1 MSQSLTGTPRTYGR
15 DQLTDEPRTVSGE
28 DDVKTVLTALNDGDC
43 RTILE
48 ELGDSEGHL
57 SAAELS
63 ERCDV
68 PLSTTYRKIEL
79 LEEAGLLEEKLRI
92 RQSGRHA
99 SEYDQRVEGV
109 KISVDDND
117 GIALE
122 LS

>member
-1 MSQSLTGTPRTYGR
+1 MSQSLTGAPRTYDR
-15 DQLTDEPRTVSGE
+15 DRLTDEPRTVSGE
-28 DDVKTVLTALNDGDC
+28 DEIRTVLTALNDADC

-48 ELGDSEGHL
+48 ELGDSEPYL

-79 LEEAGLLEEKLRI
+79 LEEADLLEEKLRI

-99 SEYDQRVEGV
+99 SEYDQRVDDV
-109 KISVDDND
+109 TISVDDG

>member
-1 MSQSLTGTPRTYGR
+1 MSQSLTGAPRTYGR
-15 DQLTDEPRTVSGE
+15 EQLTDEPRIVSDE
-28 DDVKTVLTALNDGDC
+28 DDIKTILTALNDADC

-48 ELGDSEGHL
+48 ELGDSEPYL

-68 PLSTTYRKIEL
+68 PLSTTYRKLEL
-79 LEEAGLLEEKLRI
+79 LEEADLLEEKLRI

-99 SEYDQRVEGV
+99 SEYDQRVDDV
-109 KISVDDND
+109 TISVDDG
-117 GIALE
+117 GIVLE